1 MKTIISRAAW
11 IGIFLHLAI
20 AFYAQKVTIQ
30 GILAD
35 TLNEPLMS
43 ATVVLLNPQ
52 DSTMEYF
59 AITSTT
65 GKFKIKGIKRGEYIF
80 QASYLGYESI
90 FNPIDLTNANAV
102 LQMGTLLLQPERKM
116 LGEVTVE
123 GERIPILIKK
133 DTVEYNAGSFK
144 VKPNAAV
151 EDLLKRLPGV
161 EVAKDGTI
169 KAHGENV
176 NSIMVDGKE
185 FFGNDPTIASQN
197 LPADAVDKVQVFD
210 KKSEMADF
218 TGVDDGV
225 RNKTINL
232 KLKDG
237 KKKGYFGNVAA
248 GYGTD
253 DRFEGKINLNRFNKK
268 SQLSIL
274 GRANNINQQGFS
286 FNDYLTFAGG
296 LQNVMM
302 ESGGDDGELR
312 IDGSNGPI
320 PFDTGQPNYGFTNSG
335 SGGAN
340 FNFDFSKK
348 TEFSGS
354 YFFSHL
360 KKREEV
366 ESVRQNFLDENIF
379 PSERIQDQTTMNNSH
394 RLNMKLKSKIDS
406 NQILTLRTNFTLSD
420 GAFQQVLKNRVYNV
434 SNVLQNSNW
443 SNNEYDNQNW
453 NANAGLSY
461 LLKFKKKG
469 RSLATSIGAGFQDKQ
484 RMNGVESINSFL
496 LDDPN
501 LTFTDSLNQI
511 QNEDGNQ
518 FDYSL
523 RVSFTEPIGKREY
536 LQFRYNRRNYS
547 NELVKDFFDVQNETR
562 NRNIILSNAYQRDY
576 TYDRPGLT
584 FKMNRK
590 KYIFT
595 TGADFQYSRLDG
607 KISNIENPITKDF
620 WAVLPS
626 TNFNYDFS
634 NSSSFEINYRT
645 SIREPS
651 LEQLQPVVDNSDPLN
666 LYIGNTD
673 LKPEYRHRFSLRYN
687 LFDQFNFRSL
697 FASVNSTFTKDKITN
712 SRNIDS
718 LFIQTTQPI
727 NVKNDWATRGYIS
740 FGTPLKFMRSKM
752 NLSLNGNYNRGILF
766 LNEVENLSNRWST
779 SVDFNI
785 ENRKK
790 KVVDILLGIN
800 WSYNETHYSVDKSL
814 NQNFYSINYYTDWTL
829 SLKKDWTLGTSFDYT
844 IYQGDGFENQQQVP
858 IWNASVSKSIMKNRG
873 AVELSA
879 RDLLNQGIGIDRR
892 STLNYI
898 EDVKINSLGRYLM
911 LTFSYSLTMLGD
923 QKPGG
928 IMIETGGRRRN

>member
-1 MKTIISRAAW
+1 MW
-11 IGIFLHLAI
+11 IGIFLHLAVI
-20 AFYAQKVTIQ
+20 FYAQNVTIQ
-30 GILAD
+30 GVLAD

-65 GKFKIKGIKRGEYIF
+65 GNFKIKGIKRGKYIF

-90 FNPIDLTNANAV
+90 FNPIDLTEAQAV
-102 LQMGTLLLQPERKM
+102 LPMGTLLLQPERKM

-144 VKPNAAV
+144 VKPNSAV
-151 EDLLKRLPGV
+151 EDLLKKLPGV
-161 EVAKDGTI
+161 EVAKDGSI
-169 KAHGENV
+169 KAHGEDV

-185 FFGNDPTIASQN
+185 FFGNDPKIASQN

-253 DRFEGKINLNRFNKK
+253 NRFESKININRFNKK
-268 SQLSIL
+268 SQLSFL

-302 ESGGDDGELR
+302 ENGGDDGELR
-312 IDGSNGPI
+312 IDGNNGPI

-335 SGGAN
+335 SAGAN
-340 FNFDFSKK
+340 FNYDFSKK
-348 TEFSGS
+348 TDFTGS

-366 ESVRQNFLDENIF
+366 ESDRQNFLDEIIF
-379 PSERIQDQTTMNNSH
+379 PSDRMQNQTTTNKAH

-420 GAFQQVLKNRVYNV
+420 GAFQQVLNNRVYNV
-434 SNVLQNSNW
+434 TNNLQNSNW
-443 SNNEYDNQNW
+443 SKNEYDNQNW

-461 LLKFKKKG
+461 LLKLKKKG
-469 RSLATSIGAGFQDKQ
+469 RSLASSFGAGFQDKQ
-484 RMNGVESINSFL
+484 RTNRVESINSFL
-496 LDDPN
+496 LDEPN
-501 LTFTDSLNQI
+501 STFTDSLNQV
-511 QNEDGNQ
+511 QNEEGNQ

-547 NELVKDFFDVQNETR
+547 NELVKDFFDLQNETR

-576 TYDRPGLT
+576 TYDRPGMT
-584 FKMNRK
+584 FKLNRK

-634 NSSSFEINYRT
+634 ASSSFEINYRT

-651 LEQLQPVVDNSDPLN
+651 LEQLQPVVDNTDPLN

-673 LKPEYRHRFSLRYN
+673 LKPEYRHRLSLRYN

-718 LFIQTTQPI
+718 LFIQTTSPI

-766 LNEVENLSNRWST
+766 LNEIENQSDRWST

-800 WSYNETHYSVDKSL
+800 WSYNETQYSVNKSF
-814 NQNFYSINYYTDWTL
+814 NQNFNTINYYTDWTL

-844 IYQGDGFENQQQVP
+844 IYQGDGFENQRQVP

-873 AVELSA
+873 TIELSG

-892 STLNYI
+892 SSLNYI
-898 EDVKINSLGRYLM
+898 EDIKINSLGRYLM

-923 QKPGG
+923 QTPGG

>member
-1 MKTIISRAAW
+1 MKTIILRTTW

-30 GILAD
+30 GVLAD

-59 AITSTT
+59 AITSST
-65 GKFKIKGIKRGEYIF
+65 GNFKIKGIKPGEYVF
-80 QASYLGYESI
+80 QASYLGYKSI
-90 FNPIDLTNANAV
+90 FNPIDLTKEKAI
-102 LQMGTLLLQPERKM
+102 LPMGTLLLKPERKT
-116 LGEVTVE
+116 LGEVIVN

-151 EDLLKRLPGV
+151 EELLKRLPGV
-161 EVAKDGTI
+161 EVDKDGTI
-169 KAHGENV
+169 KAHGEKV

-185 FFGNDPTIASQN
+185 FFGNDPKIASQN
-197 LPADAVDKVQVFD
+197 LPADAVDKVQVYD
-210 KKSEMADF
+210 KKSEIADF

-232 KLKDG
+232 QLKDG
-237 KKKGYFGNVAA
+237 KKKGYFGNIAA
-248 GYGTD
+248 GYGSD
-253 DRFEGKINLNRFNKK
+253 NRFESKININRFNKK
-268 SQLSIL
+268 SQLSLL

-302 ESGGDDGELR
+302 ENGGGDGELGL
-312 IDGSNGPI
+312 DGNNGPI
-320 PFDTGQPNYGFTNSG
+320 PFDTGQPNYGFTKSG

-340 FNFDFSKK
+340 FNYDFSKK
-348 TEFSGS
+348 TDFTGS

-360 KKREEV
+360 KKREEI
-366 ESVRQNFLDENIF
+366 ESARQNFLDENIF
-379 PSERIQDQTTMNNSH
+379 ASDRIQDQTTKNNSH
-394 RLNMKLKSKIDS
+394 RFNMKLKTKIDS

-420 GAFQQVLKNRVYNV
+420 GAFQQVLNNRVYNV
-434 SNVLQNSNW
+434 TNNLQNSNW
-443 SNNEYDNQNW
+443 SKNGYDNQNW

-469 RSLATSIGAGFQDKQ
+469 RSLAASIGAGFQDKQ
-484 RMNGVESINSFL
+484 RMNEVESINSFL
-496 LDDPN
+496 LDNPN

-523 RVSFTEPIGKREY
+523 RISFTEPIGKRGY

-547 NELVKDFFDVQNETR
+547 NELVKDFFDVKNEAQS
-562 NRNIILSNAYQRDY
+562 RNIILSNAYQRDY

-584 FKMNRK
+584 FKLNRK
-590 KYIFT
+590 KYIFS

-607 KISNIENPITKDF
+607 KISNIENTITKDF

-626 TNFNYDFS
+626 SNFNYDLS
-634 NSSSFEINYRT
+634 TSSSFGINYRT
-645 SIREPS
+645 SIKEPS
-651 LEQLQPVVDNSDPLN
+651 LEQLQPVVDNTDPLN

-712 SRNIDS
+712 SRSFDS

-752 NLSLNGNYNRGILF
+752 NLSLNGNYNHGILL
-766 LNEVENLSNRWST
+766 LNNIENESDRWST
-779 SVDFNI
+779 AIDFKI

-800 WSYNETHYSVDKSL
+800 WGYNQTSYSINESF
-814 NQNFYSINYYTDWTL
+814 NQNYNTLNYYTDWTF
-829 SLKKDWTLGTSFDYT
+829 SLKKDWTLGTTFDYT
-844 IYQGDGFENQQQVP
+844 IYQGGGFDNQRQVP
-858 IWNASVSKSIMKNRG
+858 MWNASVSKSVFKNRG
-873 AVELSA
+873 TIELSA
-879 RDLLNQGIGIDRR
+879 RDLLNQGIGVDRR

-898 EDVKINSLGRYLM
+898 EDVRINSLGRYLM

-923 QKPGG
+923 QTPGG